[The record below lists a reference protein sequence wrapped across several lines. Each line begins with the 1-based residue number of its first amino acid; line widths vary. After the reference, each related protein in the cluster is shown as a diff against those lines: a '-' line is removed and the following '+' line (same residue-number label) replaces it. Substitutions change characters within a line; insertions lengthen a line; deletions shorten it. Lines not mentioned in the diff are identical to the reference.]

1 MEVNELSLH
10 SHKLINFSV
19 YSENWKNNLKA
30 NISFGIYFK
39 HSFYFP
45 QFLFIKLF
53 CFALYKS
60 PTVLVCNMFFSYPG
74 KELKVVVLPMYISVI
89 CKFINVPIKVCVLLV
104 YIPFHNDA
112 NDKTYIK

>member
-1 MEVNELSLH
+1 
-10 SHKLINFSV
+10 
-19 YSENWKNNLKA
+19 
-30 NISFGIYFK
+30 
-39 HSFYFP
+39 
-45 QFLFIKLF
+45 
-53 CFALYKS
+53 
-60 PTVLVCNMFFSYPG
+60 MFFSYPG